1 MENKHKLDR
10 EQLNVDLNDLCKKHN
25 LKDGAFCA
33 VHVESEEYYGNLA
46 IPDPTYQAY
55 MMSSLNVGRLWQHA
69 RENIRRIMGEFEK

>member
-1 MENKHKLDR
+1 MSENSKLDR

-33 VHVESEEYYGNLA
+33 VHVESEEYVGNLA

-69 RENIRRIMGEFEK
+69 RENIRKIMGEFEK